1 MVNNIPRAPQ
11 PAANITRKYTHSVRE
26 TTVLSRGG
34 PLRTRPPTAVPVKVS
49 LQPERLSYQHL
60 ETDYEQEFDTNMK
73 KHLPNITSPSR
84 LMIDRLKN
92 EGGLLKMHKKLNDSS
107 DKSLSESQMFGKQSE
122 DNR

>member
-1 MVNNIPRAPQ
+1 
-11 PAANITRKYTHSVRE
+11 
-26 TTVLSRGG
+26 
-34 PLRTRPPTAVPVKVS
+34 

-60 ETDYEQEFDTNMK
+60 ETEYEQEFDTNMK

-107 DKSLSESQMFGKQSE
+107 DKSLSESQMFGKQGE
-122 DNR
+122 DN